1 MSQKSQFKFCCENCH
16 YFSNRKNDYLKH
28 LSTHK
33 HKILQN
39 TTQKSQNLEKTF
51 FCECGKYYIHRS
63 SLYNHKKVCKLIKQQ
78 KDIICKDETLLE
90 LVKQQNKK
98 IEQLEQTIIDNPTN
112 QYITNNDN
120 STTNNKFNLNI
131 FLNDKCR
138 DSINI
143 IEFQQQV
150 IKAIT
155 DISSVINLSNTNG
168 ITNAVNITY
177 NNLDDYEKPYYSLD
191 KSRQQMVI
199 KNKDNEW
206 VKDRD
211 VLYNIVEPLSSEY
224 TKNQLDKFY
233 NQVIDKA
240 NLTGKEEDKFTE
252 VVLNTTQT
260 IDKDKLCKNIIKNGL
275 NPKTLIE

>member
-1 MSQKSQFKFCCENCH
+1 MVGNVGIKFYCEICE
-16 YFSNRKNDYLKH
+16 LKCRDKYNYNKH
-28 LSTHK
+28 IETKTHK
-33 HKILQN
+33 IKQNKTILEYN
-39 TTQKSQNLEKTF
+39 
-51 FCECGKYYIHRS
+51 CECGKSYSLRS
-63 SLYNHKKVCKLIKQQ
+63 SLYNHKKVCKLLINKQE
-78 KDIICKDETLLE
+78 KNDSTELLLE
-90 LVKQQNKK
+90 KLEEQNKK
-98 IEQLEQTIIDNPTN
+98 IEKLEQTIVDKPSN
-112 QYITNNDN
+112 QYITNNNN

-131 FLNDKCR
+131 FLNEKCR
-138 DSINI
+138 DAINI

-155 DISSVINLSNTNG
+155 DISNVINLSNTNG

-233 NQVIDKA
+233 NQVTDKE
-240 NLTGKEEDKFTE
+240 NLTDKEEDKFTE

-275 NPKTLIE
+275 NPKTL

>member
-1 MSQKSQFKFCCENCH
+1 MEQKGALFLYSCESCL
-16 YFSNRKNDYLKH
+16 YYSNKKANYMRH
-28 LSTHK
+28 LTTDK
-33 HKILQN
+33 HKIKQN
-39 TTQKSQNLEKTF
+39 KAKTSYF
-51 FCECGKYYIHRS
+51 YKCNCGKEYTLS
-63 SLYNHKKVCKLIKQQ
+63 GSFSNHKKTCKFFVNKQE
-78 KDIICKDETLLE
+78 KNDNTEILLE
-90 LVKQQNKK
+90 KLEEQNKK
-98 IEQLEQTIIDNPTN
+98 IEQLEQTIIDKPTN

-131 FLNDKCR
+131 FLNEKCR
-138 DSINI
+138 DAINI

-155 DISSVINLSNTNG
+155 DISTVINLSNTNG

-240 NLTGKEEDKFTE
+240 NLTDKEEDKFTE

-260 IDKDKLCKNIIKNGL
+260 VDKDKLCKNIIKNGL
-275 NPKTLIE
+275 NPKTLIK